1 MVLVLRHGIEL
12 SLEFSSRVLV
22 FSDRNR
28 VHIDLVS
35 EDSTREGSALDEVE
49 DSKVLFV
56 GHFPLKWH

>member
-22 FSDRNR
+22 FTDRNR
-28 VHIDLVS
+28 VHINLVS

-56 GHFPLKWH
+56 GQFPLKWH